1 GAHARAVT
9 YSVNEVPGHNPGPPT
24 QIAVGQPFAGLNTIP
39 YDYTVSS
46 VAKNAANEQEAGLGA
61 QFSINSVP
69 IFQFLAFY
77 QGDLEIL
84 PGPDMVLS
92 GRIHTNSNLYLNAN
106 SALTIS
112 DRPVAS
118 AEVAAN
124 PFVQISAANDIYRGR
139 KDSNTCG
146 GSISIDMQQ
155 DISAAEPGL
164 DPLSLPCSGAGTTMV
179 DKPTRDGYLGT
190 LLA

>member
-1 GAHARAVT
+1 MLAAHARVVT

-77 QGDLEIL
+77 KAIWKFY
-84 PGPDMVLS
+84 PAP
-92 GRIHTNSNLYLNAN
+92 T
-106 SALTIS
+106 
-112 DRPVAS
+112 
-118 AEVAAN
+118 
-124 PFVQISAANDIYRGR
+124 
-139 KDSNTCG
+139 
-146 GSISIDMQQ
+146 
-155 DISAAEPGL
+155 
-164 DPLSLPCSGAGTTMV
+164 GA
-179 DKPTRDGYLGT
+179 
-190 LLA
+190 